1 MAWDTAERGP
11 GHVEGRS
18 AVAADDGG
26 NVRRPRNA
34 LVLEQLDAQRVEFD
48 LDLTA
53 VISNDL
59 TR

>member
-1 MAWDTAERGP
+1 M
-11 GHVEGRS
+11 EGRS

-26 NVRRPRNA
+26 NVSRPRNA
-34 LVLEQLDAQRVEFD
+34 LMLEQLDAQRVEFD